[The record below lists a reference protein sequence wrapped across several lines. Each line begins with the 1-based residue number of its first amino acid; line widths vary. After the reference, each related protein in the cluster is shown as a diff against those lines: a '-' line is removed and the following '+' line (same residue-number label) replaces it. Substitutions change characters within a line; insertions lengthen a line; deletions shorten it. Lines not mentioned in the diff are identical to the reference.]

1 MLADYG
7 FWLVIKVEVQ
17 VFFGGEG
24 GVDQFTDQRYW
35 GGGGGQTWDDWSE
48 DIFMLLVVMSASL
61 GDD

>member
-1 MLADYG
+1 MGSTSL
-7 FWLVIKVEVQ
+7 LIKDT
-17 VFFGGEG
+17 GG
-24 GVDQFTDQRYW
+24 W